1 MRIAA
6 AWKEMVAGD
15 KRPAYNAYVGRCVK
29 REGRYVVIMTQ
40 TSFFVHEGGE
50 KQGYSSD
57 RGWVVE
63 LQARP
68 ATVAEMAALGATKE
82 GRET

>member
-6 AWKEMVAGD
+6 KWQTMVGE
-15 KRPAYNAYVGRCVK
+15 KRPAYGSYVGRCVK
-29 REGRYVVIMTQ
+29 HEGRYVVVMTQ

-50 KQGYSSD
+50 AQGYSGD

>member
-1 MRIAA
+1 MRITAKWA
-6 AWKEMVAGD
+6 VMVGD
-15 KRPAYNAYVGRCVK
+15 KRPAYGSFVGRCVK
-29 REGRYVVIMTQ
+29 RDGKYVVVMMQ

-50 KQGYSSD
+50 AQGYTGD

>member
-1 MRIAA
+1 
-6 AWKEMVAGD
+6 MVGM
-15 KRPAYNAYVGRCVK
+15 KRPAYGSHVGRCVK
-29 REGRYVVIMTQ
+29 RDGKYVVVMTQ
-40 TSFFVHEGGE
+40 TSFFVHENGVA
-50 KQGYSSD
+50 QGYAED

>member
-1 MRIAA
+1 MDWLKI
-6 AWKEMVAGD
+6 
-15 KRPAYNAYVGRCVK
+15 VK
-29 REGRYVVIMTQ
+29 FAQ
-40 TSFFVHEGGE
+40 A
-50 KQGYSSD
+50 QGYTGD